1 MIDDTS
7 KLTKSVLKKIAIA
20 RCLCAEADIY
30 ILSNPF
36 LDLDDEYVTV
46 VEKKLRELQ
55 EMNKTVVLSLTR
67 LAFSDDEDQVIILED
82 GFISE
87 YDYFNVLVNS
97 V

>member
-1 MIDDTS
+1 
-7 KLTKSVLKKIAIA
+7 
-20 RCLCAEADIY
+20 
-30 ILSNPF
+30 
-36 LDLDDEYVTV
+36 
-46 VEKKLRELQ
+46 
-55 EMNKTVVLSLTR
+55 MNKTVVLSLTR